1 MDNEN
6 VTLENEEITTE
17 EIIETFAEEPIEKS
31 QKRKKKSP
39 KPDKVST
46 PTKIKESKLRK
57 FKIGDHVRVSA
68 RVGCFLD
75 RKRINWNILFSSS
88 IINDII
94 DTDTSTESI
103 IELRDAAGTVLGR
116 LFESN
121 LSKVN

>member
-17 EIIETFAEEPIEKS
+17 EIIETFTEEPVEKP

-57 FKIGDHVRVSA
+57 FKIGDRVRVSA

-103 IELRDAAGTVLGR
+103 IELKDAAGTILGR

>member
-6 VTLENEEITTE
+6 VILENEEITTE
-17 EIIETFAEEPIEKS
+17 EIIETFTEEPVEKP
-31 QKRKKKSP
+31 QKRKKKSS
-39 KPDKVST
+39 KPDKGST

-57 FKIGDHVRVSA
+57 FKIGDRVRVSA

-103 IELRDAAGTVLGR
+103 IELKDAAGTVLGR